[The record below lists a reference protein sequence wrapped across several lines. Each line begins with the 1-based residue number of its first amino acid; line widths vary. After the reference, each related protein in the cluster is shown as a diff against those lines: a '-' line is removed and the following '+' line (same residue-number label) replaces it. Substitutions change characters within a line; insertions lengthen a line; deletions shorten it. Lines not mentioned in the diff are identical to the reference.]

1 MSIERAWAVRP
12 YPDGRYRVPEFLR
25 GRMAAIGWPASGDLT
40 GLNRTQIA
48 TKLRDCY
55 YASASA
61 QSLGQVVGIVDRF
74 VNQIQV
80 GDGVVV
86 PDGDKVYFGRVAST
100 YSFHRD
106 LQADDEGYP
115 HWVGVNYC
123 FDGRPL
129 LRAELPAVL
138 FDALKGRQ
146 TVFGLPAR
154 EVAEVVEHP
163 ERYCAVDAGDGEV
176 KATYG
181 DSLSRGVVPGINSP
195 RFEEAVCK
203 VLSYYF
209 PELRRLPTT
218 NAPVGDTDLRADLP
232 GGIVVRVQVK
242 CYQDAWGPLT
252 EAAIQQLRDS
262 MELGE
267 HGIIV
272 TTNKVSPE
280 AMKAAEADATKPIG
294 VIDGV
299 EFAQLVFD
307 QLDRLENPDL
317 WALGLRRAVALR

>member
-1 MSIERAWAVRP
+1 
-12 YPDGRYRVPEFLR
+12 
-25 GRMAAIGWPASGDLT
+25 MAAIGWPATGDLT
-40 GLNRTQIA
+40 GLDRTQITA
-48 TKLRDCY
+48 KLREAY

-74 VNQIQV
+74 VNQIQM
-80 GDGVVV
+80 GDAVVV
-86 PDGDKVYFGRVAST
+86 PDGDKVYFGRVASP
-100 YSFHRD
+100 YSFHPD
-106 LQADDEGYP
+106 LQGADQGYP
-115 HWVGVNYC
+115 HWIGVNYV

-129 LRAELPAVL
+129 LRLELPAVL

-146 TVFGLPAR
+146 TVFGLPADA
-154 EVAEVVEHP
+154 VAAVVEHP
-163 ERYCAVDAGDGEV
+163 ERYCPIDVLDEQV
-176 KATYG
+176 KASYG
-181 DSLSRGVVPGINSP
+181 ERLSQGVVPGINSP
-195 RFEEAVCK
+195 RFEEAVRK
-203 VLSYYF
+203 VLSFYF

-252 EAAIQQLRDS
+252 ETAVQQLRDS

-272 TTNKVSPE
+272 TTNRVSPE
-280 AMKAAEADATKPIG
+280 AAKVADMDPAKPIG
-294 VIDGV
+294 IIDGA

-307 QLDRLENPDL
+307 KLERLADPDL
-317 WALGLRRAVALR
+317 WALGLRRGVANR